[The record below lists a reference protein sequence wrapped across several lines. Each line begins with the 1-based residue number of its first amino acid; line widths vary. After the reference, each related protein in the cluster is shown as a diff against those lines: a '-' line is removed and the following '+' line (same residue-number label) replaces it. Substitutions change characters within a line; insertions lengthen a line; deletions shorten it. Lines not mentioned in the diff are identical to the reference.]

1 MGFDNIFLLNIL
13 VIFIIFEMFYDV
25 AATNKAIFCV
35 KNITNLASHPMAPKI
50 QISTITLNEVCSGLP
65 SKHFSKSFDIFQQ
78 GL

>member
-1 MGFDNIFLLNIL
+1 
-13 VIFIIFEMFYDV
+13 MFFYV

-35 KNITNLASHPMAPKI
+35 KNITNLAPHPMAPKI
-50 QISTITLNEVCSGLP
+50 QISTIILNEVYSGLP

>member
-1 MGFDNIFLLNIL
+1 
-13 VIFIIFEMFYDV
+13 MFYDV

-35 KNITNLASHPMAPKI
+35 KNITNLAPHSVAPKI

-65 SKHFSKSFDIFQQ
+65 SKYFSKSFDIFQQ